1 MFGEKDDGA
10 FRNFGGGGGG
20 GRFSSVRKGKGK
32 GKSNGKPADPKQLD
46 QELSKYFGKEPDGLD
61 KENLDTE
68 LDSYMK
74 EKTEKSKEKE
84 STEAKETPEK

>member
-1 MFGEKDDGA
+1 M
-10 FRNFGGGGGG
+10 
-20 GRFSSVRKGKGK
+20 
-32 GKSNGKPADPKQLD
+32 
-46 QELSKYFGKEPDGLD
+46 SKYFGKEPDGLD